1 MKAISYRQHKLL
13 SAALLEVESLLSD
26 IEQNWTEPSL
36 QVSLQPVKIMPH
48 LQARQAASAELKAKR
63 IELEGSHQV
72 YLDMLDALAFH
83 IATYEDLFTTIKVQ
97 YVGNRL
103 KELKKHVQ
111 PNSIASERLR
121 AGISLAYG
129 T

>member
-1 MKAISYRQHKLL
+1 MKAISHRQHKLL
-13 SAALLEVESLLSD
+13 TAALLEVESLLSD
-26 IEQNWTEPSL
+26 IKQNWTEPSS
-36 QVSLQPVKIMPH
+36 QVSLQLVKMMPH

-63 IELEGSHQV
+63 KELENSHQV

-103 KELKKHVQ
+103 KELKKLIQ

-121 AGISLAYG
+121 ASISLAYG
-129 T
+129 I